1 MPSNKNTLIEERVR
15 ELGFRMTA
23 QRALILEAIGR
34 AGEHATFEE
43 IYDQV
48 LAVAPKINRTTVYRN
63 LETFSRYRLIHGNQ
77 VAGGNVY
84 ELLSSDPHHH
94 LICHNCWTDQKIEED
109 VLKDFYSQ
117 IDQEHGFLVLSEHMI
132 FMGLCEECRQNR
144 GDSLGQFKPHPKF
157 QSKALKEEQTA

>member
-15 ELGFRMTA
+15 KLGFRMTA

-34 AGEHATFEE
+34 TGEHATFEE
-43 IYDQV
+43 IYDEV
-48 LAVAPKINRTTVYRN
+48 LAVAPKINRTTVYRT

-84 ELLSSDPHHH
+84 ELVSSEPHHH
-94 LICHNCWTDQKIEED
+94 LICHNCWTDQKIEGD

-117 IDQEHGFLVLSEHMI
+117 INHEHGFLVLSEHMI
-132 FMGLCEECRQNR
+132 FIGLCKECRQSR
-144 GDSLGQFKPHPKF
+144 GDFLGKFKPHPKF